1 MKPLCLTIN
10 IQNIRIAD
18 VDTGSVVAIGY
29 NYFYNWR
36 TCSKTNNGFGR
47 LIGDSNFIK
56 KARFW
61 VDDPDFQDM
70 ICYEQLESPPF
81 KGLRG

>member
-1 MKPLCLTIN
+1 MKPFSLTIN
-10 IQNIRIAD
+10 IQSIRIAD

-47 LIGDSNFIK
+47 LIGDNNFIK
-56 KARFW
+56 RARFW

-70 ICYEQLESPPF
+70 ICCEQMEFPPS
-81 KGLRG
+81 GRLRG